1 MLSSLCHRS
10 GLALARC
17 LGGLGGDRHDFA
29 AHLQKGFRL
38 TELFLVFL
46 LQLLRQ
52 RCKVLIPQTA
62 DEKLTGHNIVDIAVP
77 VPQGA
82 VQGLAL
88 QLGFLPADQRHGDV
102 LRPES
107 HFEANIY

>member
-10 GLALARC
+10 GLAF
-17 LGGLGGDRHDFA
+17 GGSLLRLGGDRHNFA

-38 TELFLVFL
+38 TELFLIFL

-52 RCKVLIPQTA
+52 RRKVLIPQTA
-62 DEKLTGHNIVDIAVP
+62 EEEFAGHNIVDIAVP

-88 QLGFLPADQRHGDV
+88 QLGFLPADLMPFPLAPGSR
-102 LRPES
+102 R
-107 HFEANIY
+107 F

>member
-1 MLSSLCHRS
+1 MVSSLCRRS
-10 GLALARC
+10 GLAFARS
-17 LGGLGGDRHDFA
+17 LGWLGGDRHNFA

-52 RCKVLIPQTA
+52 RRKVLIPQTA
-62 DEKLTGHNIVDIAVP
+62 DEEFTGHNIVDIAVL

-88 QLGFLPADQRHGDV
+88 QLGFLPADQRTG
-102 LRPES
+102 S
-107 HFEANIY
+107 SYG